1 MRKEPQK
8 RAPVGKPWTRIYVT
22 EWREFR
28 GLQQNELAKLAG
40 ISESLISQIEARNVN
55 GSPESLE
62 KIARAL
68 GVSLGV
74 LFDVKPHPGG
84 RLVKYWIPEDRFEL
98 IHNMLSSAGAV
109 LITVTK

>member
-1 MRKEPQK
+1 MRKARQK
-8 RAPVGKPWTRIYVT
+8 RALVGKPWTRFYVT
-22 EWREFR
+22 EWREYR
-28 GLQQNELAKLAG
+28 GLQQKELAKLAG

-62 KIARAL
+62 KIAGAL

-84 RLVKYWIPEDRFEL
+84 RLVEYWIPEDRFQL

-109 LITVTK
+109 LITVTE